1 MSFPTI
7 KVYNRAM
14 IENFNDLTCVL
25 LLIALLAYI
34 LYRVLKSLSYHRLAK
49 HIRDEEAYYHD
60 WQDKEL

>member
-1 MSFPTI
+1 
-7 KVYNRAM
+7 M
-14 IENFNDLTCVL
+14 IENFNDLICIL
-25 LLIALLAYI
+25 LLVALLAYI